1 MLILLLMIKEKG
13 IFHYEYEQEHEYAEE
28 LTGP

>member
-13 IFHYEYEQEHEYAEE
+13 IFHYKYEQEHEYEGE